1 MSTMTALI
9 PTTTKIAPMMVQKV
23 SPPVTAPEGK
33 PNAEVTSDRIRA
45 HAYEI
50 FQVRNGND
58 KGGAGDPTSDWLQAE
73 RELNGSVRD
82 PTASTAVEVKVPA
95 RGEKLL
101 AVGK

>member
-1 MSTMTALI
+1 MSTMTAPT
-9 PTTTKIAPMMVQKV
+9 PTTKKFAPMMAQKE
-23 SPPVTAPEGK
+23 SPPVTAPQGS

-50 FQVRNGND
+50 FQIRNGNGR
-58 KGGAGDPTSDWLQAE
+58 GGAGDPTSDWLQAE
-73 RELNGSVRD
+73 RELNGSVPD
-82 PTASTAVEVKVPA
+82 PIAFHAVEVNVPA